1 MSKRPSQGSPTAQR
15 SFKKKRVSPPSPLPT
30 MSTLVA
36 KEQHVPVLLD
46 SSTSSATH
54 AFGPT
59 AADSFGKFGQPS
71 SPFQVEILEESL
83 TSEPKE
89 WTKVRKRKEKKK
101 RKEVQKAVVRFYHFR
116 SPW

>member
-1 MSKRPSQGSPTAQR
+1 
-15 SFKKKRVSPPSPLPT
+15 

-46 SSTSSATH
+46 NSTSSATH

-59 AADSFGKFGQPS
+59 ATNSFGEFGQPS
-71 SPFQVEILEESL
+71 SPSRVEILEGSF

-89 WTKVRKRKEKKK
+89 WTKVEKRKEKKK
-101 RKEVQKAVVRFYHFR
+101 RKEEQKSIVSFYHLIVVAHI
-116 SPW
+116 